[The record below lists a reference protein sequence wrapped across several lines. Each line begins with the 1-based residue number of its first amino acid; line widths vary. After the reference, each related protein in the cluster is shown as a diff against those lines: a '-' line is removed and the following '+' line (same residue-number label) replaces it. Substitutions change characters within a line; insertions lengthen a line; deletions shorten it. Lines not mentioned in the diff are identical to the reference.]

1 MYRIGFCT
9 ALAKIMEGTT
19 TNSSFTLWRRLK
31 WVPTLQI
38 NLPVWRMRRLK
49 GAFAQLRE
57 QNPRYPTEIGT
68 FLLRPCNRGRQHT
81 AQAQFFVPVVWFV
94 LISMLKQF
102 SSKNIEYK
110 YSKSRNYYR
119 NATLDFLGVLVR
131 V

>member
-1 MYRIGFCT
+1 MSSEKKLYPRMLGSCKLLISLKLRYSAPDLIRWT
-9 ALAKIMEGTT
+9 ASYCF
-19 TNSSFTLWRRLK
+19 N
-31 WVPTLQI
+31 
-38 NLPVWRMRRLK
+38 K

-81 AQAQFFVPVVWFV
+81 AQAQFFVPVSLVWFV
-94 LISMLKQF
+94 FISMLKLF

-119 NATLDFLGVLVR
+119 NAIHFLEVLVR
-131 V
+131 I